1 MIKVDQKETL
11 RRCYF
16 IKRHSIRQIAEEF
29 HRSRKTV
36 RKAIADGSVPQYRL
50 AAPKPSP
57 VMGPY
62 LDKVREWM
70 EADKSR
76 PVNPDLSG
84 PTAFIPIV
92 GIYERLV
99 NECGFTGAERTVC
112 EHVSKLR
119 PRLNEMAIP
128 LAGC

>member
-11 RRCYF
+11 RRFYF

-36 RKAIADGSVPQYRL
+36 RKAIADASVPQYRL

-62 LDKVREWM
+62 PE
-70 EADKSR
+70 
-76 PVNPDLSG
+76 LSSG
-84 PTAFIPIV
+84 S
-92 GIYERLV
+92 GNGWR
-99 NECGFTGAERTVC
+99 RT
-112 EHVSKLR
+112 R
-119 PRLNEMAIP
+119 
-128 LAGC
+128 AGR

>member
-1 MIKVDQKETL
+1 MIKVDQKETI
-11 RRCYF
+11 RRFYF

-36 RKAIADGSVPQYRL
+36 RKAIADASVPQYCL

-62 LDKVREWM
+62 LDKVMEWL

-76 PVNPDLSG
+76 QVKQRH
-84 PTAFIPIV
+84 TANR
-92 GIYERLV
+92 IYERLIG
-99 NECGFTGAERTVC
+99 ECGFTGAERTVR
-112 EHVSKLR
+112 EHVSKLS
-119 PRLNEMAIP
+119 E
-128 LAGC
+128 GG